1 MRRSLRGK
9 VNCQIAAK
17 GGALLPQPCF
27 SASHLGCALKLQIMR
42 LQEVVLCSLA
52 PSASGQGTGNVS
64 MYDLSTGATLFSL
77 KQTSANEKCTFGIET
92 FDGQGGLIFTAQSD
106 KALLNVYSYQ
116 KVYMGNFMKIGLR
129 GITSLFR
136 TSCIFVSCFRRN

>member
-64 MYDLSTGATLFSL
+64 MYDLSTEATLFSL
-77 KQTSANEKCTFGIET
+77 KQTSANEKCTFVIET
-92 FDGQGGLIFTAQSD
+92 FDGQG
-106 KALLNVYSYQ
+106 ALLFSPHSNKS
-116 KVYMGNFMKIGLR
+116 
-129 GITSLFR
+129 SLHLF
-136 TSCIFVSCFRRN
+136 SLQHI